1 LPSTPFAPV
10 PLPLPLFSSFLFFS
24 FLFFLISSHQSQ
36 IYTITHM
43 NHRFNHTYESLIQS
57 FNHSQIHYKNHE
69 SKIHNNT
76 NQNSQEHV
84 HRKPP
89 GEPNLRLTHGRR
101 TGEGR
106 AAPPVRPPPANA
118 RQAGALG
125 RMRSPAPSHARR
137 RGGRRSR
144 SCVPRQPGCPASR
157 RALACSLRPA
167 PTRRP
172 VWERIKGVQ
181 EKK

>member
-69 SKIHNNT
+69 SKIRKNT

-89 GEPNLRLTHGRR
+89 VSQTSASPMVVAPGK
-101 TGEGR
+101 
-106 AAPPVRPPPANA
+106 AAPPLPSAHPPPRPPG
-118 RQAGALG
+118 Q
-125 RMRSPAPSHARR
+125 RSWPH
-137 RGGRRSR
+137 
-144 SCVPRQPGCPASR
+144 
-157 RALACSLRPA
+157 ALARS
-167 PTRRP
+167 
-172 VWERIKGVQ
+172 
-181 EKK
+181 